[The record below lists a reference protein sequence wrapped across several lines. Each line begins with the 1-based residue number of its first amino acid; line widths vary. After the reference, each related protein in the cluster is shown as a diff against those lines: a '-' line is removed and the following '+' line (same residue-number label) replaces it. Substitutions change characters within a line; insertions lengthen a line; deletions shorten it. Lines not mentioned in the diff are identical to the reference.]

1 MTGRENTPTNPPK
14 PDRRLKPARGQ
25 RLSVHDLMARW
36 GVGYDFVT
44 ERVRK
49 GEIVALRIGRLYRF
63 TIEAVEAY
71 ERDHSTAA

>member
-1 MTGRENTPTNPPK
+1 MNKREESHSKPPK
-14 PDRRLKPARGQ
+14 TDRRLKPPRGQ

-49 GEIVALRIGRLYRF
+49 GELVALRIGRLYRF
-63 TIEAVEAY
+63 TLEAVEAF
-71 ERDHSTAA
+71 ERANSTAT